1 MFSVSSILECPK
13 YLATNVML
21 APLSINNDAQLCLKS
36 CTLISL
42 TPALKAFLVF
52 LSLNVVSG
60 NGSTSPKT
68 YQLSLKL

>member
-1 MFSVSSILECPK
+1 
-13 YLATNVML
+13 ML

-36 CTLISL
+36 WTLISL

-60 NGSTSPKT
+60 NGSILPNT